1 MAPISKRRELPLV
14 DSRLNAKH
22 RIGQVAVE
30 SLGFFLR
37 AKFEL
42 SDVDRR

>member
-1 MAPISKRRELPLV
+1 MAPIRKRRELPLV

-30 SLGFFLR
+30 SLGFLR